1 MEGIVR
7 AVCLS
12 KARGTEKVN
21 VGHGEL
27 QADWG
32 LAGDAHAG
40 HWHRQ
45 VSLLSAD
52 KIAAFNAKGANV
64 QPGAFGENLVVEG
77 LDFRAMPVGTRLRC
91 GQALLEITQIG
102 KECHSHCAI
111 FHRVGDCIMPRKG
124 VFAKVLE
131 SGPVAVGDVMR
142 VEARPQPLP
151 FQAAVIT
158 LSDRCAAGEREDKSG
173 PAIVERL
180 TQNGYEIIET
190 LLLPDGRPALEKE
203 LRRLCDQRQP
213 DLILTT
219 GGTGFSPRDVT
230 PEATLAVAERQAPG
244 IAEAIRA
251 ASLRITP
258 RAMLG
263 RGVSVIRG
271 KTLIINLPGSPK
283 ACNESMDVF
292 LDQMPHALTLL
303 RGAVTD
309 CAAPTSKGGTAPQV
323 DA

>member
-12 KARGTEKVN
+12 QARGTEKVN
-21 VGHGEL
+21 AGRAEL
-27 QADWG
+27 RADWG
-32 LAGDAHAG
+32 LVGDAHAG

-111 FHRVGDCIMPRKG
+111 YHRMGECIMPHEG

-131 SGPVAVGDVMR
+131 DGTVAVGEVMT
-142 VEARPQPLP
+142 VEDRPTPLP

-190 LLLPDGRPALEKE
+190 LLLPDDQAALEKE
-203 LRRLCDQRQP
+203 LRRLCDQRRP

-219 GGTGFSPRDVT
+219 GGTGFSPRDIT
-230 PEATLAVAERQAPG
+230 PEATLAVAQRQAPG

-251 ASLRITP
+251 ASMRITP

-263 RGVSVIRG
+263 RGVAVIRG
-271 KTLIINLPGSPK
+271 KTLIINLPGSHK
-283 ACNESMDVF
+283 ACHESMDVF

-303 RGAVTD
+303 RGATMD
-309 CAAPTSKGGTAPQV
+309 CGRPAAKGGTIPHGGA
-323 DA
+323 

>member
-21 VGHGEL
+21 VGRGEL

-111 FHRVGDCIMPRKG
+111 FHRVGDCIMPREG

-180 TQNGYEIIET
+180 TQNGYEVIET

-309 CAAPTSKGGTAPQV
+309 CARDAKGGTAPQV
-323 DA
+323 GA

>member
-12 KARGTEKVN
+12 QARGTEKVN
-21 VGHGEL
+21 AGRAEL
-27 QADWG
+27 RADWG
-32 LAGDAHAG
+32 LVGDAHAG

-111 FHRVGDCIMPRKG
+111 YHRMGECIMPHEG

-131 SGPVAVGDVMR
+131 DGTVAVGEVMT
-142 VEARPQPLP
+142 VEDRPTPLP

-190 LLLPDGRPALEKE
+190 LLLPDDQAALEKE
-203 LRRLCDQRQP
+203 LRRLCDQRRP

-219 GGTGFSPRDVT
+219 GGTGFSPRDIT
-230 PEATLAVAERQAPG
+230 PEATLAVAQRQAPG

-251 ASLRITP
+251 ASMRITP

-263 RGVSVIRG
+263 RGVAVIRG

-283 ACNESMDVF
+283 ACHESMDVF

-303 RGAVTD
+303 RGATMD
-309 CAAPTSKGGTAPQV
+309 CGRPAAKGGTIPHGGA
-323 DA
+323 

>member
-1 MEGIVR
+1 M
-7 AVCLS
+7 
-12 KARGTEKVN
+12 
-21 VGHGEL
+21 
-27 QADWG
+27 
-32 LAGDAHAG
+32 
-40 HWHRQ
+40 
-45 VSLLSAD
+45 
-52 KIAAFNAKGANV
+52 
-64 QPGAFGENLVVEG
+64 
-77 LDFRAMPVGTRLRC
+77 
-91 GQALLEITQIG
+91 
-102 KECHSHCAI
+102 
-111 FHRVGDCIMPRKG
+111 
-124 VFAKVLE
+124 
-131 SGPVAVGDVMR
+131 AVGDVMT

-180 TQNGYEIIET
+180 KQNGYEVIET

-309 CAAPTSKGGTAPQV
+309 CAVSSKGGTAPQV
-323 DA
+323 GA

>member
-21 VGHGEL
+21 VGRGEL

-111 FHRVGDCIMPRKG
+111 FHRVGDCIMPREG

-142 VEARPQPLP
+142 VEARTAPLP

-180 TQNGYEIIET
+180 KQNGYEVIET

-251 ASLRITP
+251 ASMRITP

-309 CAAPTSKGGTAPQV
+309 CARDAKGGTAPQV
-323 DA
+323 GA

>member
-52 KIAAFNAKGANV
+52 KIAAFNAKGAIYV
-64 QPGAFGENLVVEG
+64 YLLPSGRTWWWRGWISAPCRWAPG
-77 LDFRAMPVGTRLRC
+77 C
-91 GQALLEITQIG
+91 GA
-102 KECHSHCAI
+102 
-111 FHRVGDCIMPRKG
+111 
-124 VFAKVLE
+124 
-131 SGPVAVGDVMR
+131 
-142 VEARPQPLP
+142 ARPFWRSPRSARSATATAPFFTVWGTASCPGGRFCQGTGERPGGSGRRDAGGSPPPAAALP
-151 FQAAVIT
+151 GGGDH

-180 TQNGYEIIET
+180 KQNGYEVIET

-230 PEATLAVAERQAPG
+230 PEATLAVAERQAPALPRPSG
-244 IAEAIRA
+244 RPVC
-251 ASLRITP
+251 ASPPGPCWGGGCRSSG
-258 RAMLG
+258 AG
-263 RGVSVIRG
+263 R
-271 KTLIINLPGSPK
+271 
-283 ACNESMDVF
+283 
-292 LDQMPHALTLL
+292 
-303 RGAVTD
+303 
-309 CAAPTSKGGTAPQV
+309 
-323 DA
+323 

>member
-21 VGHGEL
+21 VGRGEL

-45 VSLLSAD
+45 VSLLSAG

-111 FHRVGDCIMPRKG
+111 FHRVGDCIMPREG

-142 VEARPQPLP
+142 VEARPEPLP

-158 LSDRCAAGEREDKSG
+158 LSDRCAAGERQDKSG

-180 TQNGYEIIET
+180 KQNGYEVIET
-190 LLLPDGRPALEKE
+190 LLLPDGRPSLEKE

-251 ASLRITP
+251 ASMRITP

-309 CAAPTSKGGTAPQV
+309 CARDAKGGTAPQV
-323 DA
+323 GA

>member
-21 VGHGEL
+21 VGRGEL

-111 FHRVGDCIMPRKG
+111 FHRVGDCIMPREG

-142 VEARPQPLP
+142 VEARTAPLP

-158 LSDRCAAGEREDKSG
+158 LSDRCAAGERQDKSG

-180 TQNGYEIIET
+180 KQNGYEVIET

-271 KTLIINLPGSPK
+271 RTLIINLPGSPK

-309 CAAPTSKGGTAPQV
+309 CARDAKGGTAPQV
-323 DA
+323 GA

>member
-21 VGHGEL
+21 VGRGEL

-111 FHRVGDCIMPRKG
+111 FHRVGDCIMPREG

-142 VEARPQPLP
+142 VEARTAPLP

-180 TQNGYEIIET
+180 KQNGYEVIET

-251 ASLRITP
+251 ASMRITP

-271 KTLIINLPGSPK
+271 RTLIINLPGSPK

-309 CAAPTSKGGTAPQV
+309 CARDAKGGTAPQV

>member
-1 MEGIVR
+1 MKGIVR

-12 KARGTEKVN
+12 QARGTEKVN
-21 VGHGEL
+21 AGRAEL
-27 QADWG
+27 RADWG
-32 LAGDAHAG
+32 LVGDAHAG

-77 LDFRAMPVGTRLRC
+77 LDFRAMPVGSRLRC

-111 FHRVGDCIMPRKG
+111 YHRMGECIMPHEG
-124 VFAKVLE
+124 VFAKVVE
-131 SGPVAVGDVMR
+131 GGPVAVGDVMT
-142 VEARPQPLP
+142 VEDRPAPLP

-158 LSDRCAAGEREDKSG
+158 LSDRCAAGERQDKSG
-173 PAIVERL
+173 PAIVQRL
-180 TQNGYEIIET
+180 EQSGYEVIET
-190 LLLPDGRPALEKE
+190 LLLPDDRPALEKE
-203 LRRLCDQRQP
+203 LRRLCDQRRP

-230 PEATLAVAERQAPG
+230 PEATLAVAQRQAPG
-244 IAEAIRA
+244 IAEAILA

-271 KTLIINLPGSPK
+271 KTLIITLPGSPK

-292 LDQMPHALTLL
+292 LDQMLHALTLL

-309 CAAPTSKGGTAPQV
+309 CARSASKGGTVPHGGA
-323 DA
+323 

>member
-1 MEGIVR
+1 MKGIVR

-12 KARGTEKVN
+12 QARGTEKVN
-21 VGHGEL
+21 AGRAEL
-27 QADWG
+27 RADWG
-32 LAGDAHAG
+32 LVGDAHAG

-77 LDFRAMPVGTRLRC
+77 LDFRAMPVGSRLRC

-111 FHRVGDCIMPRKG
+111 YHRMGECIMPHEG
-124 VFAKVLE
+124 VFAKVVE
-131 SGPVAVGDVMR
+131 GGPVAVGDVMT
-142 VEARPQPLP
+142 VEDRPAPLP

-158 LSDRCAAGEREDKSG
+158 LSDRCAAGERQAKGG
-173 PAIVERL
+173 PAIVQRL
-180 TQNGYEIIET
+180 EQSGYEVIET
-190 LLLPDGRPALEKE
+190 LLLPDDRPALEKE
-203 LRRLCDQRQP
+203 LRRLCDQRRP

-230 PEATLAVAERQAPG
+230 PEATLAVAQRQAPG

-292 LDQMPHALTLL
+292 LDQMLHALTLL

-309 CAAPTSKGGTAPQV
+309 CARSASKGGTVPHGGA
-323 DA
+323 